1 MRVRLSALG
10 FLSALL
16 AGSGCSIGG
25 HSACLAPP
33 EISAVS
39 LNPQDGPLC
48 GKETGI
54 PFYLPK
60 PLLIISKNFRNL
72 ETPTVGLTD
81 TAPIPGGFDDQSK
94 YADLN
99 ARTNFAG
106 LNAAG
111 TPATEVA
118 HPASTS
124 TGIKSGPTLHTP
136 GGPPVTPWTVPG
148 DGLAPETFFT
158 YQIVFVPDMSQKYG
172 LKIRGGPGEIRAAM
186 NLVNGWQFTGI
197 GPFYMKD
204 SATAQNILASG
215 ISARLGGQAA
225 ADLVNAAANLG
236 KVLGGFQG
244 AAIPGDDA
252 RVQKAF
258 EVFNMFPGVEKG
270 GKIVPLELCNYAEIH
285 VYEPHLTPDGRMEW
299 GPIAD
304 MHMNREYLGT
314 KAIHREFFAP
324 AKDDAKKAAAGG
336 PQSAVVVGPGDDVT
350 RMAVAG
356 AFGLPVN
363 TPAITTLPVTGLQ
376 AGAAAPVPAAGGVN
390 QIQVDVA
397 PGGGGVSKEFNLI
410 KFGDKAPRPKIQ
422 NRTVT
427 DTTTLVPGLTVP
439 AGDRSRV
446 EPGPIEKGGAAQGS
460 AVPGVVV
467 PSIVNQPVFNNQG
480 VISPPPGPV
489 IPIPPAAPTDPAKG
503 KGPQ

>member
-1 MRVRLSALG
+1 MRVRLSAVG
-10 FLSALL
+10 FISALV
-16 AGSGCSIGG
+16 AGSGCSLGG

-33 EISAVS
+33 EITAVS
-39 LNPQDGPLC
+39 LNPQDGPQF

-81 TAPIPGGFDDQSK
+81 SAPIPGGFDDQSK

-111 TPATEVA
+111 TAATEVA

-136 GGPPVTPWTVPG
+136 GGPPVTPWTVPS
-148 DGLAPETFFT
+148 DGLTPETFFT
-158 YQIVFVPDMSQKYG
+158 YQIVFVPDMTQKYG
-172 LKIRGGPGEIRAAM
+172 LKVRGGPGEIRAAM

-236 KVLGGFQG
+236 KVLGTLQRGPVEGPEVARVFEG
-244 AAIPGDDA
+244 LAELKAIPVCQD
-252 RVQKAF
+252 
-258 EVFNMFPGVEKG
+258 
-270 GKIVPLELCNYAEIH
+270 ICNYAEIY
-285 VYEPHLTPDGRMEW
+285 VYEPHMTPDGRMEW
-299 GPIAD
+299 CQIAQ
-304 MHMNREYLGT
+304 HQLNRQWLGLKSVT
-314 KAIHREFFAP
+314 REFAP
-324 AKDDAKKAAAGG
+324 KADAKKAAAEGL
-336 PQSAVVVGPGDDVT
+336 QSAVVIGPGDDVT

-376 AGAAAPVPAAGGVN
+376 AGAAAPVPAAAGVN

-397 PGGGGVSKEFNLI
+397 PSGGGVSKEFNLI
-410 KFGDKAPRPKIQ
+410 KFGDKGPRPKIQ
-422 NRTVT
+422 NRSVL

-439 AGDRSRV
+439 AADRSRI
-446 EPGPIEKGGAAQGS
+446 EAGPIEKGGAQAS
-460 AVPGVVV
+460 PVPGVAV

-480 VISPPPGPV
+480 VVNPPPGPV
-489 IPIPPAAPTDPAKG
+489 IPIPPAAPTDPTKGGGAK
-503 KGPQ
+503 